1 MKKKLIVFSADAMVS
16 EDVDYLKTLPNYQK
30 YLAGGCM
37 VQKVDSVYPTITY
50 PCHTTMCSGVWPDKH
65 GVAGNLQMIP
75 GTSPLPW
82 KWDYSN
88 TRWKEDIFTINVI
101 KACAEF

>member
-37 VQKVDSVYPTITY
+37 VQKVDSVYPTIT
-50 PCHTTMCSGVWPDKH
+50 
-65 GVAGNLQMIP
+65 
-75 GTSPLPW
+75 
-82 KWDYSN
+82 
-88 TRWKEDIFTINVI
+88 
-101 KACAEF
+101 